1 LVKISTTALILTS
14 CVIGPYVYSDVMEFH
29 RPAVRFMM
37 CLPHFVIFFKTL
49 EAFFGFTPAGAK
61 SSFWIFHV
69 YFSNAV
75 ELEFDEKTIEPVKST
90 WSDVFQ
96 SARDVI
102 FNIGFNSILTS
113 FMSAHGFKP
122 FGLCHAG
129 KFYDSFRISEY
140 LDPRHLG
147 NCFLIAVVLQQGLA
161 VGDSI
166 CSLIIQSVYGMKV
179 QRNMNNPLLEST
191 SPSDFWG
198 RRWNLMVHGVLKR
211 GMYKPIRRYSSST
224 ITSIATFMASGIL
237 HEWIVHSAL
246 MYHRIGIPDESLYK
260 PDNIA
265 LGTPF
270 AFFLWNGIVISIEKK
285 LGRFKFVHYLSLKLP
300 RPVVAL
306 LILMSSLPFGMWF
319 ADPYYEGRLFWD
331 QEGLLWTIIK
341 IDSN

>member
-1 LVKISTTALILTS
+1 
-14 CVIGPYVYSDVMEFH
+14 
-29 RPAVRFMM
+29 
-37 CLPHFVIFFKTL
+37 
-49 EAFFGFTPAGAK
+49 
-61 SSFWIFHV
+61 
-69 YFSNAV
+69 
-75 ELEFDEKTIEPVKST
+75 
-90 WSDVFQ
+90 
-96 SARDVI
+96 
-102 FNIGFNSILTS
+102 
-113 FMSAHGFKP
+113 
-122 FGLCHAG
+122 
-129 KFYDSFRISEY
+129 
-140 LDPRHLG
+140 
-147 NCFLIAVVLQQGLA
+147 
-161 VGDSI
+161 
-166 CSLIIQSVYGMKV
+166 MKV

-211 GMYKPIRRYSSST
+211 GMYKPIRQYSSST
-224 ITSIATFMASGIL
+224 IASIATFTASGIL

-285 LGRFKFVHYLSLKLP
+285 LGRFKFVHYLSLRLP
-300 RPVVAL
+300 RPVAAL
-306 LILMSSLPFGMWF
+306 LILMSSLPFGVWF